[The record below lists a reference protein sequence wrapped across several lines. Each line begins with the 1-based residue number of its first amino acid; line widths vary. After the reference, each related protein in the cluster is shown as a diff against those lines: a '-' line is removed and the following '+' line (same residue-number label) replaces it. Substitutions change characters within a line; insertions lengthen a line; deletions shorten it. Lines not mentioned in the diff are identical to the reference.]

1 MYEDNGGEC
10 LALRRSEVRLYRK
23 LRVGLCLRFAVVP
36 VLISMTAGDGWA
48 RIFDEN
54 PTIRTVFYDRI
65 FEKTRCGETKIVLVG
80 VEEREEGAKN
90 RRFINNEV
98 S

>member
-1 MYEDNGGEC
+1 MS
-10 LALRRSEVRLYRK
+10 ALRY
-23 LRVGLCLRFAVVP
+23 FVP
-36 VLISMTAGDGWA
+36 LLIAMTAGDRQ

-90 RRFINNEV
+90 RRLSITKCHNAK

>member
-1 MYEDNGGEC
+1 MGQ
-10 LALRRSEVRLYRK
+10 
-23 LRVGLCLRFAVVP
+23 
-36 VLISMTAGDGWA
+36 

-65 FEKTRCGETKIVLVG
+65 FEKTACGEAKIVLVG
-80 VEEREEGAKN
+80 VEEREEGVKN
-90 RRFINNEV
+90 RRLSITKCHNAK